1 MFGSK
6 LTLTHHFSSVC
17 LGGSVWLCA
26 RHQAYVTEIVT
37 KPAVFDVKIL
47 LSCNNIHDKLA

>member
-1 MFGSK
+1 MNTSAITFNSFGINKIVFGSK

-26 RHQAYVTEIVT
+26 RDQAYVTEIVT
-37 KPAVFDVKIL
+37 KPVVF
-47 LSCNNIHDKLA
+47 

>member
-1 MFGSK
+1 MNTSTITFNSFGINKIVFGSK
-6 LTLTHHFSSVC
+6 LTLTRHFSSVC

-37 KPAVFDVKIL
+37 KPAVF
-47 LSCNNIHDKLA
+47 